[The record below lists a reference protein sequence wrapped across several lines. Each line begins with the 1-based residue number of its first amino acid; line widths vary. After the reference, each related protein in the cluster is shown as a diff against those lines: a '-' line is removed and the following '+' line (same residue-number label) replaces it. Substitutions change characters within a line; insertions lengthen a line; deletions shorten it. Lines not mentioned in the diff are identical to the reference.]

1 MNWQTMANRVRALE
15 QRRAA
20 SARPVFIMNWARDPE
35 GAAATLAA
43 YRDARARGVTGI
55 IFIQFGGSGA
65 AVRRDDARPGA
76 DTGI

>member
-1 MNWQTMANRVRALE
+1 VSWQTVAKRVSALE

-20 SARPVFIMNWARDPE
+20 SSRPVFIMNWFHDPE

-55 IFIQFGGSGA
+55 VFIQFGGGGA
-65 AVRRDDARPGA
+65 KSRATRVP
-76 DTGI
+76 